1 MNKVYQCI
9 LTFVIA
15 FAVVNPLYAQES
27 SGSMGLKE
35 RKLREVIENE
45 NIPFH
50 VRTFNDYCGGELD
63 IEINWEQWNND
74 YDGLLNLNGYQLQQ
88 FTDALNLVGHDAVTK
103 EAVAQRV
110 QKLRIERVEKPDA
123 ISMDL
128 KDGTLAIAT
137 APAAGW
143 EGVFNG
149 REIADYLLEH
159 L

>member
-9 LTFVIA
+9 LIFVIA
-15 FAVVNPLYAQES
+15 CVVVNPLYAQES
-27 SGSMGLKE
+27 AGSMGLKE
-35 RKLREVIENE
+35 RKLRDVIENE

-50 VRTFNDYCGGELD
+50 VRTFKDYCGDDLD
-63 IEINWEQWNND
+63 IEINWQQWNND

-88 FTDALNLVGHDAVTK
+88 FTDALNLLGHDDVTK
-103 EAVAQRV
+103 EAVAQGV
-110 QKLRIERVEKPDA
+110 QKVRIERVENPDER
-123 ISMDL
+123 SLDL
-128 KDGTLAIAT
+128 NDGTLAIAT

>member
-15 FAVVNPLYAQES
+15 FAVVNPLYGQES
-27 SGSMGLKE
+27 TGTMGLKE

-50 VRTFNDYCGGELD
+50 VRTFKDYCGGDLD

-88 FTDALNLVGHDAVTK
+88 FTDALNLVGHETVTK
-103 EAVAQRV
+103 EAVAQRI
-110 QKLRIERVEKPDA
+110 QKLRIERVEKLDA

-128 KDGTLAIAT
+128 KDGTLAIET

-149 REIADYLLEH
+149 REIADYLLEN

>member
-1 MNKVYQCI
+1 MNKIYQWI
-9 LTFVIA
+9 LTFVMA

-27 SGSMGLKE
+27 AGSMGLKE

-50 VRTFNDYCGGELD
+50 VQTFKDYCGGDLD

-88 FTDALNLVGHDAVTK
+88 FTDALNLVGHDDVTK
-103 EAVAQRV
+103 EVVAQRV
-110 QKLRIERVEKPDA
+110 QKLRIERVENPDA

-128 KDGTLAIAT
+128 EDGTLAIAT

-143 EGVFNG
+143 EGVFSG
-149 REIADYLLEH
+149 REIADYLLNN

>member
-110 QKLRIERVEKPDA
+110 QKLRIDRVEKPDA

-137 APAAGW
+137 APSAGW

>member
-1 MNKVYQCI
+1 MNKAYQYI

-15 FAVVNPLYAQES
+15 FAVVYPLYAQES

-50 VRTFNDYCGGELD
+50 VRTFKDYCGGDLD
-63 IEINWEQWNND
+63 IEINWEQWHND

-88 FTDALNLVGHDAVTK
+88 FTDALNLVGHDAITK
-103 EAVAQRV
+103 EAVAQRI
-110 QKLRIERVEKPDA
+110 QKLRIERVEEPNA
-123 ISMDL
+123 RSLDL
-128 KDGTLAIAT
+128 KDGTLAIAA

-143 EGVFNG
+143 DGVFNG
-149 REIADYLLEH
+149 HEIADYLLDN